1 VVLKSSDAWFDQ
13 LISGQAF
20 DEIGITYL
28 TSSQI
33 YKDCVMTDSKS
44 TGGVACC
51 MIVLAVMFCSACAQV
66 AKAEPMNSRD
76 RPNILMFFCDDMGY
90 GDPQCLNPKSKIPT
104 PHIDRLAKQ
113 GMTFTDAH
121 AAASICTPSRYSLLT
136 GRYCWRSRL
145 PSGITWYWDPP
156 LLEKGRMTMAS
167 MLGEYGYATACVGKW
182 HLGWNWP
189 LTDGTYISDHVK
201 GPSLPYTQREE
212 YGKKIDYTR
221 PIKEGPTTRGFDY
234 YFGTTVPN
242 FPPYCFIEND
252 RTVGTPTLPKPKDM
266 FGRSWGPMVEGWKL
280 EKILPTLTDKAVACI
295 DNHARHSKDKPLF
308 LYFASTAPPTP
319 IRPDKSFQGKSQ
331 AGPYGD
337 LVHQVDWTLGQL
349 LAALERNGMTENTIV
364 VFTSDNGSPQR
375 AGDPFLH
382 GKESFEP
389 GAVVEMYGHNPSTIY
404 RGMKWHI
411 WDGGHRIPFIVRW
424 PGKVRAGSTCAQ
436 TVCLTDWMRT
446 FATMLGDKLPA
457 DAGEDSYD
465 IMPLLA
471 GKTDKP
477 IREATVHHSSMAG
490 PKMDIGNGFALR
502 QGKWK
507 MIYGVGPHGRVKSRV
522 KDLPADAAPGEL
534 YDMQIDPQEKN
545 NLWNERQD
553 VVKRLVNL
561 LEKYQKEGRSVQN
574 I

>member
-1 VVLKSSDAWFDQ
+1 LYDLSKDIKETTNIAEKHPKRTKEMKAAIDTWKQEVTAHLK
-13 LISGQAF
+13 
-20 DEIGITYL
+20 
-28 TSSQI
+28 
-33 YKDCVMTDSKS
+33 VTDDIMVGTAQSMAAAAMPS
-44 TGGVACC
+44 T
-51 MIVLAVMFCSACAQV
+51 LA
-66 AKAEPMNSRD
+66 RD
-76 RPNILMFFCDDMGY
+76 KCPARQPNILMFLCDDMGY

-104 PHIDRLAKQ
+104 PNIDRLAKQ

-121 AAASICTPSRYSLLT
+121 VAASICTPSRYSLLT

-167 MLGEYGYATACVGKW
+167 MLRQYGYATACVGKW
-182 HLGWNWP
+182 HLGWDWP

-201 GPSLPYTQREE
+201 GPSLPYKQREE

-308 LYFASTAPPTP
+308 LYFASTAPHTP
-319 IRPDKSFQGKSQ
+319 IRPDKPFQGKSQ

-349 LAALERNGMTENTIV
+349 LAALERNGMAENTIV

-375 AGDPFLH
+375 AGDPHLH
-382 GKESFEP
+382 GKESFKP
-389 GAVVEMYGHNPSTIY
+389 GAVVEMYGHNPSYIY

-411 WDGGHRIPFIVRW
+411 WDGGHRVPFIVCW
-424 PGKVRAGSTCAQ
+424 PGKVRAGSICGQ

-471 GKTDKP
+471 DKTDKP

-490 PKMDIGNGFALR
+490 PKMDIGNGFAVR

-522 KDLPADAAPGEL
+522 KGLPADAPPGEL